1 MSRDEGNGKART
13 FAAGLMLGALVGAGL
28 ALLLAPQ
35 TGAETRRTLARRA
48 RQLTS
53 DARDRY
59 EEARERVRRA
69 RAHRRHLRDETT
81 AE

>member
-1 MSRDEGNGKART
+1 MSEGGDGKART

-35 TGAETRRTLARRA
+35 AGAETRRSLARRA

-69 RAHRRHLRDETT
+69 RVQRRQLRDEAS